1 MRACVCVYVRIHM
14 LVDAGAEEN
23 HKNLNT
29 VFRYG
34 MQVANVRSEMTELT
48 ERVTGVLFVRRHS
61 RMSYV

>member
-1 MRACVCVYVRIHM
+1 M